1 MVTAVPSNP
10 KRADL
15 ASATYSLAELA
26 TLLGVGY
33 TTAHELALRDALPVH
48 PIRVGRL
55 YRFAKADVD
64 RLLGVREGSADV
76 AA

>member
-1 MVTAVPSNP
+1 MVTATSTHP
-10 KRADL
+10 KRAGL

-26 TLLGVGY
+26 ALLGVGY
-33 TTAHELALRDALPVH
+33 TTAHELALRDALPVQ
-48 PIRVGRL
+48 PFRVGRL

-64 RLLGVREGSADV
+64 RLLGVREGNGDV